1 MFLKEIYDQRKSN
14 HKEACVK
21 EPNRF
26 IVPTTLQEYADK
38 DAKVTK
44 LYDETLYLFQDTESP
59 QRVQDSQVMPM
70 QLRLGNHIIN
80 GSLSGT
86 IIQLSVG
93 DQVKSKEQQ
102 STQTDLSENQNGTY
116 VDKSDSNESSRKRD
130 LKTSTKKEEAVKKI
144 EVQSGAAQQTNK
156 PNNEQV

>member
-70 QLRLGNHIIN
+70 
-80 GSLSGT
+80 
-86 IIQLSVG
+86 
-93 DQVKSKEQQ
+93 
-102 STQTDLSENQNGTY
+102 
-116 VDKSDSNESSRKRD
+116 
-130 LKTSTKKEEAVKKI
+130 
-144 EVQSGAAQQTNK
+144 
-156 PNNEQV
+156 